1 MLIMKQL
8 RDWQKDA
15 KESLREI
22 ISKTDKSTDEEL
34 VAVNACVGSG
44 KTNVAFEAFID
55 YLDIHKP
62 EKSIQMFVCPRI
74 NLCKQQAADFKRDYE
89 EERAKYNITVSEWHC
104 ESPDFKDRDIDT
116 IWASANA
123 KHYVIFIVDE
133 SIWGTEE
140 VQTKNNI
147 KFNKSRFDDFNKKL
161 DKAAE
166 LGFQFGVIAYDE
178 AHNYQSN
185 QEEMFGENKYL
196 EED

>member
-1 MLIMKQL
+1 MEQL
-8 RDWQKDA
+8 REWQKNS
-15 KESLREI
+15 KECLREI
-22 ISKTDKSTDEEL
+22 ITKTNKSTDEKL

-62 EKSIQMFVCPRI
+62 ENSIQMFVCPRI
-74 NLCKQQAADFKRDYE
+74 NLCKQQAADFEKDYE
-89 EERAKYNITVSEWHC
+89 KERVKYNITVAEWHC
-104 ESPDFKDRDIDT
+104 ESKNFKDRDIDT

-123 KHYVIFIVDE
+123 KNYVIFIVDE

-147 KFNKSRFDDFNKKL
+147 KFNRSRFDDFNKKL

-178 AHNYQSN
+178 AHNYQAN